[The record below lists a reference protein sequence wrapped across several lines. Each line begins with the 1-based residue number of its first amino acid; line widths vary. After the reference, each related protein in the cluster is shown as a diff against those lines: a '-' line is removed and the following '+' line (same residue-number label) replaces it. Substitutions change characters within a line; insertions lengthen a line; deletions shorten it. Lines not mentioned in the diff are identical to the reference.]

1 MSPSET
7 PLSPTDRAQI
17 SDAFRAVWSLGR
29 NLLVGWR
36 PEARGLAVIF
46 APSDQLLEISSR
58 YSDFWARRRHLD
70 STEAVERLLAA
81 GCRRQMVAPD
91 LRIAADPDTIA
102 AIDAEIRAFTVTR
115 IDCRAVALFDM
126 VKFSVLRPSEQV
138 MQINSLTS
146 AINSALSLC
155 AEAGIAIDLAMST
168 TGDGFY
174 VWNRDEGLFGDLAL
188 YHLAMLTVAHNVL
201 AHRRDAGAS
210 TPVLRSCIH
219 FGRHYEYHQLV
230 GVSGQ
235 VQDFIV
241 GDVTI
246 EAARMCEA
254 ALPRQVLLGD
264 HPRRLDTDE
273 ATALGAPEGAVIDT
287 PTFVAIAQQGL
298 GRFLGKALM
307 GHGMTSLHGFL
318 TGHHASE
325 KEFTIKKYAVVDKHG
340 IEHKLFNARFDIET
354 AAGGRPISGGLD
366 DDELTAF
373 SGHHHAG
380 EDIVV
385 RVR

>member
-7 PLSPTDRAQI
+7 PLPPTDRAQLC
-17 SDAFRAVWSLGR
+17 DAFRAVWSLGR

-36 PEARGLAVIF
+36 AEAHGLTVVF
-46 APSDQLLEISSR
+46 APSDQILEISSR
-58 YSDFWARRRHLD
+58 YPAFWARRRHLD
-70 STEAVERLLAA
+70 SAAAVERLLAA
-81 GCRRQMVAPD
+81 GCRRQTVAPD

-102 AIDAEIRAFTVTR
+102 AVDAAIRAFTVTL
-115 IDCRAVALFDM
+115 IACRAVALFDM

-174 VWNRDEGLFGDLAL
+174 VWNRNEGFSADLAL
-188 YHLAMLTVAHNVL
+188 YHLAMLAVAHNVL

-210 TPVLRSCIH
+210 TPVLRSCVH

-230 GVSGQ
+230 GGSGQ
-235 VQDFIV
+235 AQDFIV

-254 ALPRQVLLGD
+254 ALPRQILLGD
-264 HPRRLDTDE
+264 HPRRLDAEE
-273 ATALGAPEGAVIDT
+273 AAALGVPEGTVIDT
-287 PTFVAIAQQGL
+287 PTFVAIAQQGF
-298 GRFLGKALM
+298 GRLLGKNLM
-307 GHGMTSLHGFL
+307 GQRMTSLHGFL

-340 IEHKLFNARFDIET
+340 MEHKLFNARFDIE
-354 AAGGRPISGGLD
+354 AAGGGRPVSGGLD
-366 DDELTAF
+366 DDALAAF
-373 SGHHHAG
+373 SGRHHAG